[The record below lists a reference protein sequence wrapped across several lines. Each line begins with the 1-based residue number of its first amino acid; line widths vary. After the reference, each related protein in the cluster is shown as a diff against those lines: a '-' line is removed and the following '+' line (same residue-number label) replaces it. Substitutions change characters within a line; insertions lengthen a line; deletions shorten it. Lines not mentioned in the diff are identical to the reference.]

1 MTFGEKVKSERTKL
15 NITQADLAARIGV
28 SRRIITSYENNQS
41 FPRSRETY
49 KKLAEIFGI
58 DVNYLLTED
67 ESFELD
73 AREKYGSRGAK
84 QAHDLIEQMGGLFAG
99 GSLSD
104 EDIDGVMRAMQDLYW
119 KAKEENKKY
128 TPKKYQK

>member
-128 TPKKYQK
+128 TPKMYQK